1 MPSHA
6 SIFRWRDEYEW
17 FRVNYARAIEDRND
31 YWAEEI
37 KVISHT
43 TEPGSKT
50 ESSTY
55 GKGKHKATTIKTV
68 TGDMIEHRRLKI
80 DALKWLTSK
89 LGSRKYGDKL
99 DINHGGQPD
108 GVPIR
113 TVALNTTDPVE
124 AARAYQELMVGKKK

>member
-43 TEPGSKT
+43 TEPGTKT
-50 ESSTY
+50 EHSNKFGT
-55 GKGKHKATTIKTV
+55 KTI

-89 LGSRKYGDKL
+89 LGSRKYGDKV
-99 DINHGGQPD
+99 DINLGGQRD
-108 GVPIR
+108 GVPIK
-113 TVALNTTDPVE
+113 TVAITTEITDPIQ
-124 AARAYQELMVGKKK
+124 AGQLYQEMIQAGKKK